1 VRTADAPS
9 IAVPNGRAAAL
20 AGAFTVGCLVAAPA
34 RIAAQVVTSPTDS
47 AADRTVSQY
56 EGGKRAVLPVHS
68 LAGEAIRLDGH
79 LDERAWAE
87 ADSLVDLW
95 QREPSAGSP
104 ATEHTVVRVV
114 QGPKAIYIGIRADD
128 DAPRLIRATELQRDG
143 DLTVD
148 DYVTLMIDSFRDRR
162 GAFLFRT
169 NPKGAMWDAQLTGF
183 EDVNEDWNGI
193 WDVATSRD
201 SGGWSAE
208 FRIPYRTL
216 RFHTGETTFG
226 FNVQRFVRR
235 KNEEALWRSWGRTEG
250 LLQLLNE
257 GELAGLAPLRRQHD
271 VDVRPYGLTRA
282 ATPEYGLD
290 GVAQVAGDVSAK
302 AGLDA
307 KTAVLPTL
315 TADLTI
321 NTDFAQVEADREVIN
336 LTRFPVFFPEK
347 REFFLESSGL
357 FAFGTPERAQL
368 FYSRR
373 IGLDTAGVPVTVLG
387 GARMYGKAGPWAIG
401 AIDARTGK
409 GEEANDLILRVKHDL
424 LQRAYVGGIVMH
436 RSGPG
441 LALGVEKAAGL
452 DLDLPLVL
460 GGRNL
465 EPSFW
470 IAGTQVPGVAGTPKA
485 WRVATDYPNDL
496 FDNFVS
502 LYRIDAGFTP
512 TLGFVRRTGIWE
524 TTGHID
530 FMPRP
535 KVLGIRQLDIEI
547 PSWDIIADEGGSP
560 LRSRDWQT
568 AAFEW
573 RPLGGD
579 FQNGDHFEINIQR
592 LLDAPTTPFEVF
604 RGVTVPPGR
613 YWWTRGE
620 LQYAISPGRRLS
632 LAPLVSFGNFYGGA
646 NTEVDLD
653 ATWRPGGGVI
663 LGTSIARSAVHLPEG
678 RFTAVQT
685 TTRVEYAASTRS
697 SVLLLL
703 QTNNEDQRVDVNL
716 RFHWI
721 PTIGDDVYV
730 VWNSGYTTDSAA
742 RFRFPSVRA
751 LGKPLQGALV
761 VKAVHRFTL

>member
-1 VRTADAPS
+1 VSAPGYLFPLILLAS
-9 IAVPNGRAAAL
+9 VGRA
-20 AGAFTVGCLVAAPA
+20 TSVAAQLVTPPA
-34 RIAAQVVTSPTDS
+34 DS
-47 AADRTVSQY
+47 AAHDRPPEET
-56 EGGKRAVLPVHS
+56 GRAVLRGSPV
-68 LAGEAIRLDGH
+68 GEEALRLDGR
-79 LDERAWAE
+79 LDERAWSE
-87 ADSLVDLW
+87 ADSAVDLR
-95 QREPSAGSP
+95 QREPRSGAPVS
-104 ATEHTVVRVV
+104 ERTVVRVLHGSSALYV
-114 QGPKAIYIGIRADD
+114 GIRAL
-128 DAPRLIRATELQRDG
+128 DAAPHSIRASQLRRDA

-148 DYVTLMIDSFRDRR
+148 DYVTLLIDSFRDHR

-169 NPKGAMWDAQLTGF
+169 NPNGAMWDAQLTGF

-201 SGGWSAE
+201 SAGWTAE
-208 FRIPYRTL
+208 FRVPYRTL
-216 RFHTGETTFG
+216 RFHRGQTVFG
-226 FNVQRFVRR
+226 FNVQRFIRR

-257 GELAGLAPLRRQHD
+257 GEIAGLAPLRRQHD
-271 VDVRPYGLTRA
+271 VDVWPYGLTQA
-282 ATPEYGLD
+282 ETPQHGVD
-290 GVAQVAGDVSAK
+290 GSTQAQGSLSLK

-321 NTDFAQVEADREVIN
+321 NPDFAQVEADSEVIN

-357 FAFGTPERAQL
+357 FTFGTPERAQL

-373 IGLDTAGVPVTVLG
+373 IGLDTAGVPVTILG
-387 GARMYGKAGPWAIG
+387 GIRLYGKVGPWAVG

-424 LQRAYVGGIVMH
+424 LQRAYVGGILIN

-441 LALGVEKAAGL
+441 LPLGAERAAGL

-465 EPSFW
+465 EPSLW
-470 IAGTQVPGVAGTPKA
+470 IAGTQVPGIPGTPKA

-496 FDNFVS
+496 FDNFAS
-502 LYRIDAGFTP
+502 LYRIDNGFTP
-512 TLGFVRRTGIWE
+512 TLGFVRRSGIWE

-535 KVLGIRQLDIEI
+535 HVLGIRQLDIELA
-547 PSWDIIADEGGSP
+547 SWDIIAARTGS
-560 LRSRDWQT
+560 LLDSRDWQT
-568 AAFEW
+568 AEFEW

-579 FQNGDHFEINIQR
+579 FQNGDHFEINVQR
-592 LLDAPTTPFEVF
+592 FLDAPTQPFEIF
-604 RGVTVPPGR
+604 QDVTVLPGR

-620 LQYAISPGRRLS
+620 LQYAISPGRPLS
-632 LAPLVSFGNFYGGA
+632 VAPLVSFGDFYDGT
-646 NTEVDLD
+646 NTEVGLD
-653 ATWRPGGGVI
+653 ASWRPGGRVI
-663 LGTSIARSAVHLPEG
+663 LGASLVRSDVHLPDG
-678 RFTAVQT
+678 NFTAVQT
-685 TTRVEYAASTRS
+685 TTRAEYAATTRTS
-697 SVLLLL
+697 LMLLL
-703 QTNNEDQRVDVNL
+703 QTTNEEQRVDVNL

-730 VWNSGYTTDSAA
+730 VWNSGYTTDTAA
-742 RFRFPSVRA
+742 RFQFPSVHA
-751 LGKPLQGALV
+751 LDKPLEGALV
-761 VKAVHRFTL
+761 VKAVHRLAL

>member
-1 VRTADAPS
+1 VKPGVTTPGFCFVL
-9 IAVPNGRAAAL
+9 ILL
-20 AGAFTVGCLVAAPA
+20 ASAGVVTGAS
-34 RIAAQVVTSPTDS
+34 AQVLGSPSDSIGRGRPPDALGRPVLHGSPVADS
-47 AADRTVSQY
+47 AVRV
-56 EGGKRAVLPVHS
+56 
-68 LAGEAIRLDGH
+68 DGR

-87 ADSLVDLW
+87 ADSLSDLR
-95 QREPSAGSP
+95 QREPRSGAP
-104 ATEHTVVRVV
+104 VTERTVVRVLHGSDGLYV
-114 QGPKAIYIGIRADD
+114 GIQAFDA
-128 DAPRLIRATELQRDG
+128 APRLIRASELRRDA

-148 DYVTLMIDSFRDRR
+148 DYVTLLIDSFRDNR

-169 NPKGAMWDAQLTGF
+169 NPNGAMWDAQLTGF

-401 AIDARTGK
+401 AVDARTGK

-452 DLDLPLVL
+452 DVDLPLVL

-632 LAPLVSFGNFYGGA
+632 LAPLVSFGNFYGGT